1 MSVKSRKKQPNTT
14 EKQSASTPLWKY
26 EVFQEL
32 ADNISDGVYCINA
45 DGYFTFVNRAI
56 TERSGMPPHKFY
68 KSHFLGI
75 VNPSYRD
82 QAAQNFQRVMSGENG
97 IVYELRYESA
107 DGQTRIVQ
115 VNSQPIRSD
124 GKVVGLLGIARDI
137 TEQKRA
143 EELFHKAEARYHAIV
158 EDQEEMI
165 CRFLPDSTLTFVNSA
180 YCCYFGKS
188 RDELLG
194 KKFLSMIPGKERKM
208 VTERIAALSPERPT
222 EMHEQRAIAAG
233 GEIRWQQWVNRQL
246 FDKQG
251 NLTELQAV
259 GRDITTRK
267 LAEEALKASEINL
280 SRLVKERTA
289 ELTKRNM
296 QLEVEIRGRKRV
308 EETLRK
314 RGRELNRQARKLE
327 ELNTALKVL
336 LKQRE
341 EDRKELEGK
350 VVSNVKE
357 LLLPYVEQ
365 MKEMKLDS
373 RSKVFLSVFESNLKS
388 IISSFPQRLTSKQSG
403 LTPREVQVAD
413 LIRQGKSTKDIARFT
428 RISTSAV
435 SLHRYHIREKLGII
449 DQKINLRT
457 HLQTLS

>member
-1 MSVKSRKKQPNTT
+1 MKVKSRTKQTNTT
-14 EKQSASTPLWKY
+14 DKQAAATLLWKY
-26 EVFQEL
+26 GVFQEL
-32 ADNISDGVYCINA
+32 ADNISDGVYCINTN
-45 DGYFTFVNRAI
+45 GYFTFVNKAI
-56 TERSGMPPHKFY
+56 TERSGMPPDKFY
-68 KSHFLGI
+68 KSHFLDI
-75 VNPSYRD
+75 VHPSYRD
-82 QAAQNFQRVMSGENG
+82 QAVQNFRRVMNGENG

-107 DGQTRIVQ
+107 DGQAMIVQ
-115 VNSQPIRSD
+115 VHSQPIRSD
-124 GKVVGLLGIARDI
+124 GKVIGMLGISRNI
-137 TEQKRA
+137 TEQKQA
-143 EELFHKAEARYHAIV
+143 EELLHKAEARYHAIV

-180 YCCYFGKS
+180 YCHYFGKS

-194 KKFLSMIPGKERKM
+194 KKFLSLIPGRERKM
-208 VTERIAALSPERPT
+208 AAERIAALSPERPT
-222 EMHEQRAIAAG
+222 DMHEQQAIAAG
-233 GEIRWQQWVNRQL
+233 GEVRWQQWVNRAL

-259 GRDITTRK
+259 GRDITMRK
-267 LAEEALKASEINL
+267 LAEDAIKASEMNL
-280 SRLVKERTA
+280 SRLVKERTE
-289 ELTKRNM
+289 ELSKRNM
-296 QLEVEIRGRKRV
+296 QLEAEIRDRKRV

-327 ELNTALKVL
+327 ELNAALKVL

-341 EDRKELEGK
+341 EDRTELEGK

-365 MKEMKLDS
+365 MKERKLDS
-373 RSKVFLSVFESNLKS
+373 TSKVFLNVFESNLKS

-413 LIRQGKSTKDIARFT
+413 LIRQGKSTKDIARFI

-457 HLQTLS
+457 HLQSLS